1 MFFVPYGNNT
11 RRTIANFTKTA
22 ATYTPENTP
31 LLAKGGY
38 KEAGSIE
45 KKTTDSCFARFVAR
59 NSWPS
64 LLYKIVNQGGATIV
78 TGEAAQKRPHVLN
91 ALFASSR

>member
-1 MFFVPYGNNT
+1 M
-11 RRTIANFTKTA
+11 
-22 ATYTPENTP
+22 
-31 LLAKGGY
+31 
-38 KEAGSIE
+38 
-45 KKTTDSCFARFVAR
+45 KKKIDSSFARFVAR